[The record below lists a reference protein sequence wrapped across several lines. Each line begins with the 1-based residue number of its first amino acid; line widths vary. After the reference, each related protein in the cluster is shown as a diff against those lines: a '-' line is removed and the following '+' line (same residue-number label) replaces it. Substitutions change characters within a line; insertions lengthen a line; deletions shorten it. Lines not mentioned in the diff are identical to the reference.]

1 MDRHLANAAHIGLA
15 MATPLSQDIPPPCRI
30 GMQGTMRP
38 RMDLAFRL
46 RLGAAACFVPLA
58 GRRRGV
64 FGVLSGSFSLSRR
77 VAFSTCNSARCASN
91 VATRTTNSSTRA
103 TNVAI
108 SASFSAADNGGT
120 SGTKRIGA

>member
-1 MDRHLANAAHIGLA
+1 LPFGFVLAL
-15 MATPLSQDIPPPCRI
+15 
-30 GMQGTMRP
+30 
-38 RMDLAFRL
+38 
-46 RLGAAACFVPLA
+46 PLA
-58 GRRRGV
+58 LCPWLGGV
-64 FGVLSGSFSLSRR
+64 EELFGVLSGSFSWSRR
-77 VAFSTCNSARCASN
+77 VAFSNCNAARCTSN